1 MRNLIAVIGLAFM
14 VSVQAQ
20 GTNPIAGGFPTNP
33 PAFDT
38 NALTQA
44 AGGSAVASFGL
55 SLLPYW
61 DKNFLAFTNKNEL
74 ELAVGPAWKSAT
86 ASGNTPFIDVS
97 ARYWLTKNWGFGGD
111 MLTFGSG
118 SGNSDLDSGHA
129 YFMGRKA
136 SGNVAAFFI
145 LGGGRDKVLNEWAAE
160 FGGGIQ
166 FRYKTGIGLEV
177 GTRYVRFI
185 EKNAANIDHEF
196 ITAISTTIHF

>member
-1 MRNLIAVIGLAFM
+1 MKKLLTVIGLSLC

-20 GTNPIAGGFPTNP
+20 TLPTNA

-38 NALTQA
+38 NAVLQA
-44 AGGSAVASFGL
+44 TGGSAVATFGL

-61 DKNFLAFTNKNEL
+61 DKSFMAFTNKNEL

-86 ASGNTPFIDVS
+86 ATGNTPFIDVG

-111 MLTFGSG
+111 ILTFGSG
-118 SGNSDLDSGHA
+118 SGHSDLDSGHA

-136 SGNVAAFFI
+136 SGNVAVFFE
-145 LGGGRDKVLNEWAAE
+145 LGGGRDKVLNKWAAE
-160 FGGGIQ
+160 AGGGLQ

-185 EKNAANIDHEF
+185 DAPSSAPDHEF
-196 ITAISTTIHF
+196 LTSICTTIHF